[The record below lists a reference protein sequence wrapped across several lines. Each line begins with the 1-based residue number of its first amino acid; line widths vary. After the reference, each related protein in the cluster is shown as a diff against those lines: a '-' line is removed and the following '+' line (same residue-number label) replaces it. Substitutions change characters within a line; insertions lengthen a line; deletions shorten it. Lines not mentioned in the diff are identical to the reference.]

1 MNLSEL
7 EEQRKILLLKK
18 SKGDVTE
25 ENLKQLARVLDL
37 INKTEPSIVSEME
50 NTEDSDL
57 TKN

>member
-37 INKTEPSIVSEME
+37 INKAEPSIVSEME